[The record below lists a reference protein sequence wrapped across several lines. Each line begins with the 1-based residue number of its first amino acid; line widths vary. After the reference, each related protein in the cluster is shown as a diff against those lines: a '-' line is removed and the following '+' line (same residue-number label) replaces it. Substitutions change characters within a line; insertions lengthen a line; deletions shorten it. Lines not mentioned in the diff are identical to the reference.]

1 MATANVKIVLEDA
14 DGYTFRAE
22 FPTGHQIKMDIP
34 EDSGGADEGPRPMQV
49 MLAALGGCTG
59 IDVMSILNKMKQ
71 PVEGYEIHIEADQSE
86 EHPKV
91 YTEIRVTHVIRGDVE
106 DDRAARAVELS
117 SEKYCSVSAQIKQEG
132 TVKSDYRQESD

>member
-1 MATANVKIVLEDA
+1 MKSTRVIDLV
-14 DGYTFRAE
+14 
-22 FPTGHQIKMDIP
+22 MDIA
-34 EDSGGADEGPRPMQV
+34 EDSGGADEGGRPMHL

-71 PVEGYEIHIEADQSE
+71 PVEGYEVHIEAEQSE

-91 YTEIRVTHVIRGDVE
+91 YTEIKVTHIIKGDVE
-106 DDRAARAVELS
+106 EDRAARAVELS

-132 TVKSDYRQESD
+132 TVESEYRVEDA